1 MQKLFKGTRQRTGN
15 SLGSGERRSKT
26 GKAGIQFLRILNLGH
41 NEDDAAFAHGNGF
54 YHQRNIICLKA
65 NLGSRLL
72 HHFTEEIPRLLCAV
86 GQFAQF
92 DLTCCQILSGQCKPD
107 LIVTDLFYFQQRDL
121 LPSYLSKQCSGRTVY
136 QSIIRCES
144 LEKFH
149 CFAGKQRIVKINEKC
164 GIRSF
169 TMHRD

>member
-41 NEDDAAFAHGNGF
+41 NEDDTAFAHGNGF

-72 HHFTEEIPRLLCAV
+72 HHFTEEIPRLFCAV
-86 GQFAQF
+86 GQFTQL
-92 DLTCCQILSGQCKPD
+92 DLTCGQIFSGQCKPD

-121 LPSYLSKQCSGRTVY
+121 LPLYLSKQCSGRTVY

-149 CFAGKQRIVKINEKC
+149 CLGGQQRIVKINEKC
-164 GIRSF
+164 EIRSF
-169 TMHRD
+169 MMYRD